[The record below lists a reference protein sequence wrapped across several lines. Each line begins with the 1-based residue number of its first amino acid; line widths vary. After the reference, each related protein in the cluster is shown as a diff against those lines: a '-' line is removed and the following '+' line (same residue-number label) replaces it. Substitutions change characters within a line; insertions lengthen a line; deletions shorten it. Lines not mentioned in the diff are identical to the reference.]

1 MQYLKIMK
9 YARRGESAFVR
20 LSQIFKDYS
29 YLSGRKI
36 LAANQVSLLR
46 CHEASASAG
55 FIASHEIL
63 PTCMFWQVG
72 GVSRIPESKKGLYAT
87 FSSWHI
93 DPCRFPVIFLRLA
106 RNPKVICITYCIA
119 SPIRAATII
128 HRERSYRLF
137 SHLTYR

>member
-63 PTCMFWQVG
+63 PTCMFWQDG
-72 GVSRIPESKKGLYAT
+72 G
-87 FSSWHI
+87 FS
-93 DPCRFPVIFLRLA
+93 
-106 RNPKVICITYCIA
+106 
-119 SPIRAATII
+119 II
-128 HRERSYRLF
+128 
-137 SHLTYR
+137 